1 MNYLTLDDD
10 YFQVKI
16 IADSL
21 APCGK
26 RLTTITARYPRIV
39 HSEIM
44 THRDRERN
52 AASSRAIPWPV
63 MCEQIQN
70 HPFVPISWG
79 LEQSGM
85 QMGEPIPPEL
95 ADYANQLWLEARDAM
110 VDYAN
115 SIANIG
121 KTYNRHHR
129 LTSGPRPEY
138 EDIKIHKSLPNRLTE
153 PWMYIT
159 VVMSATEWENFFRLR
174 CHPDTEQHFRK
185 IAEMIRTIKNQSI
198 PVQLKDGKWH
208 LPFIIPQDYVDSSE
222 LVNNREEDV
231 ALIKNVSVAR
241 CARVSYLTHE
251 GKRSLTKDV
260 ELFHRL
266 ATGSDFGHFSPFGHI
281 ASASSELVRSGPFIG
296 FNQYRKEFPLENV
309 EN

>member
-1 MNYLTLDDD
+1 MEYLTLNDD
-10 YFQVKI
+10 YYQVKI

-26 RLTTITARYPRIV
+26 RLTTITARYPRII
-39 HSEIM
+39 HSEVL

-52 AASSRAIPWPV
+52 SASSRAIPWLV

-70 HPFVPISWG
+70 HPFVPLAWG

-95 ADYANQLWLEARDAM
+95 AEYANKLWLEARDAM

-121 KTYNRHHR
+121 ETYNRHHR

-159 VVMSATEWENFFRLR
+159 VVMSATEWENFSLIDRYLR
-174 CHPDTEQHFRK
+174 GCWRSSSCWPASWPLRNCRYRN
-185 IAEMIRTIKNQSI
+185 IR
-198 PVQLKDGKWH
+198 
-208 LPFIIPQDYVDSSE
+208 
-222 LVNNREEDV
+222 
-231 ALIKNVSVAR
+231 A
-241 CARVSYLTHE
+241 
-251 GKRSLTKDV
+251 
-260 ELFHRL
+260 
-266 ATGSDFGHFSPFGHI
+266 SPRPP
-281 ASASSELVRSGPFIG
+281 SW
-296 FNQYRKEFPLENV
+296 
-309 EN
+309 